1 MINKRKQEAKYRLA
15 LSTAAWEHR
24 EAMYAALVSW
34 DTGSLEATLA
44 EFLLAEARWDVA
56 DFLRCYI
63 NGVLDA

>member
-1 MINKRKQEAKYRLA
+1 VINKRKRETRYRLA

-24 EAMYAALVSW
+24 EAMYAALISW
-34 DTGSLEATLA
+34 STDSLAAQLA

-63 NGVLDA
+63 NGVLDD